1 MGSSEF
7 DSGAA
12 VDGAACKAAS
22 MASKAEEEDGGDD
35 SSGFRA
41 GTAYF

>member
-22 MASKAEEEDGGDD
+22 MASKAEEEDGGDGGGAAGVF
-35 SSGFRA
+35 SSR
-41 GTAYF
+41 